1 MVSAAIHNE
10 EVYPYGGSVPLNLAR
25 LHASVAHYSLQHGDD
40 DYLVK
45 IVCVSDCHEA
55 AQLVRTISEDTRKQN
70 EGVNDQDWSDREWIA
85 DDMEMRERF
94 LLGFPCLNS
103 FSALLMLRRHPLRQ
117 LLMLNLTQLQE
128 QFPWLPLKVA
138 KFFTE
143 MCHVCFQPN
152 LSVHPLTTGG
162 SEASNHWQNSEGI
175 HTYNEPTTAINLDDS
190 LQYTT
195 EESYPTSAVN
205 HDTEPQHTQQLLLPS
220 FPTGTSA
227 LWSSE
232 ENSDMPGLLTSQ
244 PVTANEPT
252 SIVHQ
257 SPNTELVEERVSDFN
272 HFTPQQRH
280 QRFQN
285 TQLPHDKN
293 QSGQNYSTTTF
304 VTTTMGKSP
313 SPAHISLFE
322 PRTTSSPSGGA
333 DGSAKL
339 SDHHFLVPEN
349 LYKEYY
355 GNDPMP
361 PRLLTSGMVR
371 RTPRRQPIKSLDLDI
386 GPSPLREG
394 PRLQA
399 NDRAAA
405 LDNGSRYTESTV
417 SSGQGVSEGVSYW
430 PGGWAKVQGVEG
442 LMTFHSRQSSGG
454 REPRVKSPLF
464 SDTSPGATSQRF
476 RQKRP
481 LPRSPLFDCRVPN
494 QSISPQSGGAESSL
508 FPSPNVSLGSVKL
521 SPLRKRR
528 LVYKKLPCSLDG
540 QTKLAF
546 E

>member
-1 MVSAAIHNE
+1 
-10 EVYPYGGSVPLNLAR
+10 
-25 LHASVAHYSLQHGDD
+25 
-40 DYLVK
+40 
-45 IVCVSDCHEA
+45 
-55 AQLVRTISEDTRKQN
+55 
-70 EGVNDQDWSDREWIA
+70 
-85 DDMEMRERF
+85 
-94 LLGFPCLNS
+94 
-103 FSALLMLRRHPLRQ
+103 
-117 LLMLNLTQLQE
+117 
-128 QFPWLPLKVA
+128 
-138 KFFTE
+138 

-244 PVTANEPT
+244 PVTANEST

-386 GPSPLREG
+386 GPSPPREG

-405 LDNGSRYTESTV
+405 LDNGFRYTESTV

-476 RQKRP
+476 RQKVWFFPP
-481 LPRSPLFDCRVPN
+481 LYYKTLWC
-494 QSISPQSGGAESSL
+494 
-508 FPSPNVSLGSVKL
+508 VK
-521 SPLRKRR
+521 
-528 LVYKKLPCSLDG
+528 PC
-540 QTKLAF
+540 TKLIETSSKEPLIWLPSAQPIHITSERRRWAGKSVYIISQYLF
-546 E
+546 